1 MYLFGL
7 RGGRGSMGKD
17 NLFYNPGISHNRL
30 LSNINLLCIGAAVVL
45 LAAGLCTAPHATVR
59 LALMPLLSCSAVNL
73 LIGYMQV
80 RTTKYNPNS
89 VQFLPPP
96 TPHPAAP

>member
-30 LSNINLLCIGAAVVL
+30 LSNINLLCIACTAAL
-45 LAAGLCTAPHATVR
+45 LVAGLCTATHATVR

-80 RTTKYNPNS
+80 RTQTPIQCNS
-89 VQFLPPP
+89 
-96 TPHPAAP
+96 

>member
-1 MYLFGL
+1 MYLLGL

-17 NLFYNPGISHNRL
+17 NLFYNPSISHNRA
-30 LSNINLLCIGAAVVL
+30 LSNINLLCIACTVAL
-45 LAAGLCTAPHATVR
+45 LAAGLCAAPHATVR

-80 RTTKYNPNS
+80 RT
-89 VQFLPPP
+89 P
-96 TPHPAAP
+96 TPTPCKS